1 MRGRRRQQ
9 GQRANRPRLAPK
21 AEEERQ
27 WKEEAISAAQA
38 QPWRPS
44 WERKPLT
51 NLPVPPAQREC
62 SGPQL
67 DESLVTSSKPWR
79 PSWEKGQPE
88 PQLKDLAPRLM
99 PAWQPCAVANLR
111 RRIWASKRFAE
122 SGAKKLE
129 ELHLVKKCDDKGDK
143 DDIDAFSQSDAKTV
157 ATTSLHS
164 EAGNES
170 VSRDADVHSEQS
182 YSELLTDATAA
193 EESLQHILA
202 RLQDE
207 SAQLSPLREWLF
219 NTVRDAAKEALG
231 ENFERMTL
239 VGSVALQI
247 DIPASDVD
255 AVTFTTRA
263 VEGIQALHA
272 TAAALREQEPTLN
285 VQVIATARVPI
296 LMVSTADH
304 AVRMDMSVNQ
314 KLPDEHARW
323 VGDLKVFKEE
333 QQIARD
339 FLRSVKYWHSQ
350 RQIPG
355 TKEGGYPA
363 LAWLFLALHVLT
375 VHARGTSSTSQRP
388 LKLLKEFFSLIDT
401 DSMDGGAM
409 TSDPTSWCAPPTWRT
424 QGFWPFPS
432 IQDPVTNMTN
442 MTNSGGPHGPHGAHF
457 LTHEIP
463 AATQLLY
470 AAEFRRAR
478 VLIAAAERT
487 GSSIAPLFEPR
498 DRATSLPVAY
508 DGNIVLIL
516 KGGKIWAV
524 EPLAV
529 RQLRGG
535 WKAPFLH
542 RCDCQS
548 QVRARVHGV
557 DGRTGLLTPFPELR
571 ATMDFTPSEFVAT
584 VAQCRGEPAG
594 VRRLVPG
601 DLQLWQDMCQLLQKG
616 EPPTSQL

>member
-1 MRGRRRQQ
+1 MRNRRRQQ

-27 WKEEAISAAQA
+27 WKEETISAAQA

-51 NLPVPPAQREC
+51 NPPAPQKEC
-62 SGPQL
+62 SVPQIG
-67 DESLVTSSKPWR
+67 ESLVTSSKPWR
-79 PSWEKGQPE
+79 PSWEKEQPQA
-88 PQLKDLAPRLM
+88 QLKDLVPKLM

-129 ELHLVKKCDDKGDK
+129 ELHLVRKCEDDKGDK

-193 EESLQHILA
+193 DESLQRILA

-207 SAQLSPLREWLF
+207 SAQLSPLRERLF

-263 VEGIQALHA
+263 VDGIQALHA

-285 VQVIATARVPI
+285 VQVVATARVPI
-296 LMVSTADH
+296 LIVSTADH

-323 VGDLKVFKEE
+323 VGDLQIFREE

-375 VHARGTSSTSQRP
+375 VHAKGTSWSSQRP
-388 LKLLKEFFSLIDT
+388 LKLLKEFFTLMDT
-401 DSMDGGAM
+401 DSRDGAAM
-409 TSDPTSWCAPPTWRT
+409 TSKLTSWCAPPTWRT

-432 IQDPVTNMTN
+432 IQDPVTNAKN
-442 MTNSGGPHGPHGAHF
+442 MTNSGAPHGAHY

-470 AAEFRRAR
+470 AAEFRRAQ

-498 DRATSLPVAY
+498 DQATSLPVAY
-508 DGNIVLIL
+508 DGDIALIL
-516 KGGKIWAV
+516 KGGKVWAV

-529 RQLRGG
+529 RQRGG

-557 DGRTGLLTPFPELR
+557 DRTGLLTPFPELR
-571 ATMDFTPSEFVAT
+571 AMMDFTPSEFVAT
-584 VAQCRGEPAG
+584 VAQCRGERAG

-616 EPPTSQL
+616 EPLTSQL